1 VKGSYVRSTAH
12 RWLVGSALLWFTVSG
27 YAGAATTPAISG
39 KVTATLPSGTMLS
52 DLKAVV
58 VATNDKNEVFTANP
72 DDSTGA
78 YSISPVNNG
87 TYKVVSVVAGMAA
100 PAVTNL
106 VISDASPTA
115 TENFAM
121 VAPAPFPIVKSPNPI
136 PLTDGIDS
144 ASFQD
149 APEIDL
155 VSGEN
160 VAVGDRTMWGGPNT
174 VSGRFKFKYSTQ
186 AIHIAADVTYKTPRV
201 NDQTG
206 GNIWNA
212 NALEI
217 DIQNDKYDPTRTA
230 YDPDHNWQF
239 AVALGNAAQWYL
251 FGGVQ
256 AAPMIN
262 GAAEPVASHF
272 MIQDKTPNT
281 GETFRVDIPW
291 AILLDSSGKAISPPA
306 DNALGAID
314 IALDAADPTQ
324 PLGTSTADNPVTR
337 AFQLTWSGL
346 ADTWTNPIEL
356 VQVQFAPQAPASL
369 GQIGGTGDVKAPGS
383 SATGS
388 KP

>member
-1 VKGSYVRSTAH
+1 M
-12 RWLVGSALLWFTVSG
+12 F
-27 YAGAATTPAISG
+27 
-39 KVTATLPSGTMLS
+39 S
-52 DLKAVV
+52 DVKAVV

-72 DDSTGA
+72 SDTDGT
-78 YSISPVNNG
+78 YSIAPVNNG
-87 TYKVVSVVAGMAA
+87 TYKVVAVAAGFAA

-106 VISDASPTA
+106 GISDANPTA

-121 VAPAPFPIVKSPNPI
+121 VAPTPFPIVKSPNPI
-136 PLTDGIDS
+136 PLTDGIDA
-144 ASFQD
+144 ASFMD

-155 VSGEN
+155 SSGEN

-174 VSGRFKFKYSTQ
+174 VSGRFKVKYSSLG
-186 AIHIAADVTYKTPRV
+186 IHIAGDVTYKTPRV
-201 NDQTG
+201 NNMTD
-206 GNIWNA
+206 GNIWND
-212 NALEI
+212 NALEV

-230 YDPDHNWQF
+230 YDNDHNWQF
-239 AVALGNAAQWYL
+239 AVSLGDKPDWWL

-256 AAPMIN
+256 AHPAIN
-262 GAAEPVASHF
+262 GKDEALASHF

-291 AILLDSSGKAISPPA
+291 AILLDSSGKAISAPA
-306 DNALGAID
+306 DNGVGAID
-314 IALDAADPTQ
+314 LALDAADPTA
-324 PLGTSTADNPVTR
+324 SKDSASR

-369 GQIGGTGDVKAPGS
+369 GTIGGTGDVKAP
-383 SATGS
+383 AP